1 MTTNDWFWW
10 QRPDLGYVNGRLH
23 LQQHNLQALAES
35 AGTPTYAYS
44 SHRFRAN
51 WRRLAGVLTAR
62 EVPHKLFFALKSN
75 RFLPLLTFLRLH
87 GECGVDVCSPSE
99 LLLARQV
106 GFAESDITYTNT
118 AVSNAD
124 LDIIARHP
132 GIQVNCDALS
142 TIRRLGER
150 SPGRAIGLRIN
161 PELGLGYH
169 DALHY
174 AGVKTTK
181 FGIYLEHLPEAMA
194 LAKQYGMPIT
204 RLHFHAG
211 SGYLSPQLET
221 FARILVENGRFLDQ
235 LPDVTTVNI
244 GGGLG
249 LKLTADGHELD
260 LERWGDLLANFAKER
275 GVTIQAEPGDYLIKD
290 AGVLLLQVAM
300 VERKKETLFV
310 GVNGGFNLQP
320 LSVYYQTPFVVVPTV
335 LRQGAMQPTTVVGN
349 INEGIDIWA
358 ENIPLPPL
366 VEGDTLAFLNVG
378 GYGSAMSSNHCMRGQ
393 FSEYLLVD

>member
-1 MTTNDWFWW
+1 M
-10 QRPDLGYVNGRLH
+10 
-23 LQQHNLQALAES
+23 
-35 AGTPTYAYS
+35 
-44 SHRFRAN
+44 
-51 WRRLAGVLTAR
+51 
-62 EVPHKLFFALKSN
+62 
-75 RFLPLLTFLRLH
+75 
-87 GECGVDVCSPSE
+87 
-99 LLLARQV
+99 
-106 GFAESDITYTNT
+106 
-118 AVSNAD
+118 
-124 LDIIARHP
+124 
-132 GIQVNCDALS
+132 
-142 TIRRLGER
+142 
-150 SPGRAIGLRIN
+150 
-161 PELGLGYH
+161 GLGYH